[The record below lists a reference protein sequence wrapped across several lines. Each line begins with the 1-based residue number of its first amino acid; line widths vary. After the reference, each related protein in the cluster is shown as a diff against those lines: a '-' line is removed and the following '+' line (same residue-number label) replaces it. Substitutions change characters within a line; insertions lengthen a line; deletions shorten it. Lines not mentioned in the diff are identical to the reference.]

1 MSVPQNALRLL
12 DECRFKE
19 RAPETRDK
27 MERDD
32 AIHDAD
38 DPERL

>member
-1 MSVPQNALRLL
+1 VPQNANRLV
-12 DECRFKE
+12 DEPRCGE
-19 RAPETRDK
+19 RLNG
-27 MERDD
+27 ERCN